1 MIYFQG
7 SRGTVVHL
15 FADAKADVVE
25 GATIIGMPE
34 TVTIGAGSDIYTG
47 DFHIGIRLSDG
58 SWSWDDDE
66 EASKALTMSK
76 PSTLK
81 QSIQEDP
88 FEEPE
93 LFEE

>member
-1 MIYFQG
+1 MIFFQG

-34 TVTIGAGSDIYTG
+34 TVTIGAGSDVYTG
-47 DFHIGIRLSDG
+47 DFHLGIRLSDG

-66 EASKALTMSK
+66 EASKASLNLSR
-76 PSTLK
+76 PAVSLK
-81 QSIQEDP
+81 QPALQDDQDLVE
-88 FEEPE
+88 
-93 LFEE
+93 